1 MTNWTEQ
8 RYYFS
13 ATSFYGKSRFF
24 VVICNQLSFFFLDS
38 FMKQFRPSIIELVVH
53 PTKKLFFCSM
63 MKEGCQFVKTNI
75 TASETFDK
83 KNLKK
88 NRTFA
93 DTKLSLF

>member
-1 MTNWTEQ
+1 MV
-8 RYYFS
+8 
-13 ATSFYGKSRFF
+13 KVVFF
-24 VVICNQLSFFFLDS
+24 VVICNQLSFLDS

-75 TASETFDK
+75 TASETFDN

-88 NRTFA
+88 NRILSN
-93 DTKLSLF
+93 TKLSLLDILNFA